1 MAPFFTIWTGQAF
14 SLLGSQLVQFALV
27 WWLTK
32 TTGSAT
38 ILATATLVALLPQI
52 VVMPLAGAL
61 IDRWNRRLV
70 MICADGLVALASLWL
85 AYLFWQDS
93 VQIWHIYAIMTVR
106 AIGGA
111 FHWPAMQ
118 ASTSLMVPEKHLG
131 RVAGMNQTLFG
142 VLGIFGPPLG
152 ALAMETMPLFGI
164 MLIDVGTAL
173 LAIVPLLFIPVPQP
187 PRPAPAEGKAVVA
200 QPSIWADLRAGLQY
214 VFGWRGLVL
223 LIGMALIFKL
233 ALTPA
238 FTLFALLVSQH
249 FKGDAV
255 QYGMV
260 ETLLGLGTVIG
271 GVILSAWGGFKN
283 RVYTALF
290 GLLFAGIFFGAIGF
304 TPGNAFWLLLTLVFL
319 VGFTLPFV
327 DGSFMAIMQSTIT
340 PEMQGRAFT
349 LIGSLL
355 TLSSPVGLALAGPVS
370 DRFGMQVWYIA
381 AGALTTLCAISML
394 LMPDVVH
401 IERQGKAKDTQPTPI
416 QEATAAAPGL
426 ADLSEALPH
435 TKGRDASKASRPL

>member
-1 MAPFFTIWTGQAF
+1 METGTIETSSRKWIAPFFTIWGGQAF

-70 MICADGLVALASLWL
+70 MILADGLVALASLWL
-85 AYLFWQDS
+85 AFMFWRGS
-93 VQIWHIYAIMTVR
+93 VQIWHIYLIMTVR

-118 ASTSLMVPEKHLG
+118 ASTTLMVPEKHLG

-173 LAIVPLLFIPVPQP
+173 MAIVPLLFIPIPQP
-187 PRPAPAEGKAVVA
+187 PRPAQAEGEPQAA
-200 QPSIWADLRAGLQY
+200 QPSLWADMHAGLRY
-214 VFGWRGLVL
+214 VLGWRGLVL

-238 FTLFALLVSQH
+238 FTLFALLVRQH
-249 FKGDAV
+249 FNGDAV

-283 RVYTALF
+283 RVYTALL

-304 TPGNAFWLLLTLVFL
+304 TPGNAFWLLLTFVFL

-327 DGSFMAIMQSTIT
+327 DGSFMAIMQSSIA

-349 LIGSLL
+349 LVGSLL

-370 DRFGMQVWYIA
+370 DRLGLQVWYIA
-381 AGALTTLCAISML
+381 AGVLTTLCAVGML
-394 LMPDVVH
+394 LMPDVVN
-401 IERQGKAKDTQPTPI
+401 IEHQGNAAGPVQPDI
-416 QEATAAAPGL
+416 LQEASAATPGV
-426 ADLSEALPH
+426 AD
-435 TKGRDASKASRPL
+435 